1 MGCDFY
7 VNVGPVVVINNP
19 PVDTTEK
26 HISCCNKKCGKYHK
40 YGSGK
45 FCPDCGSPI
54 QEWIKPVNKPLE
66 IDFYELLKE
75 VLVPTDYM
83 QHSGT
88 SQIILIANK
97 DTQAEEVG
105 FKHFNL
111 KYEPFEFFPK
121 IEEVNGNIEK
131 FKQVFENELNKLK
144 EIFGTNNVEVRY
156 GTIGTISC

>member
-1 MGCDFY
+1 MGCDY
-7 VNVGPVVVINNP
+7 LVNVGPVVVINNP

-26 HISCCNKKCGKYHK
+26 HISCCNDKCVQFHK

-66 IDFYELLKE
+66 VDLYELLKE
-75 VLVPTDYM
+75 VLIPSDYM
-83 QHSGT
+83 QHSST
-88 SQIILIANK
+88 PKIILIANK
-97 DTQAEEVG
+97 QSEEVG

-121 IEEVNGNIEK
+121 IEEINGNIEK
-131 FKQVFENELNKLK
+131 FKQVFQSELNALK
-144 EIFGTNNVEVRY
+144 NIFGAENVEVRY
-156 GTIGTISC
+156 GTIGTINC

>member
-1 MGCDFY
+1 MGCDYY

-26 HISCCNKKCGKYHK
+26 HLSCCNDKCVKFHK

-66 IDFYELLKE
+66 VDLYELLKE
-75 VLVPTDYM
+75 SLTPADDEA
-83 QHSGT
+83 SGEST
-88 SQIILIANK
+88 IILIANK
-97 DTQAEEVG
+97 QSEKVG
-105 FKHFNL
+105 FNQFNL
-111 KYEPFEFFPK
+111 KYEPFEIFPK
-121 IEEVNGNIEK
+121 IEEINGNIEK
-131 FKQVFENELNKLK
+131 FKQVFEIELNKLK
-144 EIFGTNNVEVRY
+144 EIFGAGNVEVRY